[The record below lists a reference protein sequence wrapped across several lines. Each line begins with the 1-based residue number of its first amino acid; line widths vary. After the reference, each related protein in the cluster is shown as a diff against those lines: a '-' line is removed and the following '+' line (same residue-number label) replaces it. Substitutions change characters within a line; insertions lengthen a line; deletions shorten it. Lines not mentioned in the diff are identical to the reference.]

1 MNNIQI
7 HDVFAKKFS
16 ENNFPII
23 DIVHFEV
30 NVVLRC
36 SMLRLYTTLFFCT
49 TKIIEHVIFR
59 AFLNLIAFQDS
70 PNGSTQTNQ

>member
-30 NVVLRC
+30 NVV
-36 SMLRLYTTLFFCT
+36 
-49 TKIIEHVIFR
+49 
-59 AFLNLIAFQDS
+59 
-70 PNGSTQTNQ
+70 